1 MNGGFGLPS
10 ILYMVLTTFTKRAPN
25 MLLKLSKRVKII
37 PNPINQI
44 IPTGLTVWF
53 LLFRKIRKNTT
64 DLHYRIIQKPVYRAF
79 YISNINRMKKCI
91 ILVLAAIC
99 VACENYI
106 EIPEQSDAETSIT
119 KQSVGATENLH
130 PLMVAFPGKE
140 KQLFETNSGILLEQY
155 DTCYIY
161 QGDIVLSKHQFEIL
175 NQQQAPGTRGA
186 IITSFAQ
193 YWPDC
198 TVYYEFHPDFEGK
211 AIARIAMDSISSRTG
226 VKFIQKSDP
235 TQDCIYFFHGEGNH
249 SSLGR
254 QGGMQ
259 SISIQHGC
267 NQQSFWE
274 VFAHEIL
281 HALGIQHEM
290 ARYDRDDY
298 IDIYWDNIIPSKAFA
313 FQKYI
318 DSGMPGD
325 EVSRFNAISIMMYD
339 SYAFGKV
346 INGKTQLLFQKR
358 MAH

>member
-1 MNGGFGLPS
+1 
-10 ILYMVLTTFTKRAPN
+10 
-25 MLLKLSKRVKII
+25 
-37 PNPINQI
+37 
-44 IPTGLTVWF
+44 
-53 LLFRKIRKNTT
+53 
-64 DLHYRIIQKPVYRAF
+64 
-79 YISNINRMKKCI
+79 MKKCI